1 MQGFIYQLYQ
11 LKWTKFGA
19 KLYWFRVA
27 FDHIILGITPH
38 AHATPGLFI
47 PPASSRPHPIHT
59 PSLFTPHLPHTL
71 SLFIPPASSRP
82 HPIHTP
88 SLFTPTF
95 LTHSASSYPQP
106 LHTPSPP

>member
-59 PSLFTPHLPHTL
+59 PSLFTP
-71 SLFIPPASSRP
+71 
-82 HPIHTP
+82 
-88 SLFTPTF
+88 TF